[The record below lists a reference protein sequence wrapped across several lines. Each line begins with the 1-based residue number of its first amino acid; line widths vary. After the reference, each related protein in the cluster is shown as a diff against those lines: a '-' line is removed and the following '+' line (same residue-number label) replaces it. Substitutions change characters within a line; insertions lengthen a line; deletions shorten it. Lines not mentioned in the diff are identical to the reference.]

1 LHKLSR
7 LIVNPWIRAGLLFI
21 VLGFCGY
28 GLYLVWPQVQPALR
42 HLQWYSVAASAA
54 AAAAGAGCMML
65 AWRALLAD
73 LGSPLPVKACVRING
88 LAQLGKYV
96 PGAVWSFAAMVELGH
111 DYQVPRRRGFASVAI
126 GLAVGI
132 GTGLVVAAVAL
143 PLASASVARHYLLA
157 LAVIPVIL
165 ACLYPPVLGR
175 LLNRALVLLRQQ
187 PLEAPPTMRGLG
199 LAVAWSLAG
208 WLLYG
213 LQVWLVAADMTG
225 HGAHIV
231 LLVLGG
237 YALATSAGLLLVVF
251 PAGIGAREVI
261 MIAVFTLAMS
271 RSAAVAIALVT
282 RVLTTASDLGW
293 GGIALLVRRAAARPV
308 RGRHARSGKDEGCGQ
323 TADYQQADDLRD
335 GVLRSGNA

>member
-1 LHKLSR
+1 LRVLLRKLSR
-7 LIVNPWIRAGLLFI
+7 LVVNPWIRLGLLVS

-42 HLQWYSVAASAA
+42 QLQWYSVAASAA

-73 LGSPLPVKACVRING
+73 LGSPLPVKACAKING

-132 GTGLVVAAVAL
+132 GTGLVVAAIAL
-143 PLASASVARHYLLA
+143 PLASASAARHYLLA

-165 ACLYPPVLGR
+165 VCLYPPVLGR
-175 LLNRALVLLRQQ
+175 LLNRALVLVRQQ
-187 PLEAPPTMRGLG
+187 PLESPPTMRGLSV
-199 LAVAWSLAG
+199 AVAWSLAG

-213 LQVWLVAADMTG
+213 VQVWLIAADMTG

-261 MIAVFTLAMS
+261 MIAVFTLAMP
-271 RSAAVAIALVT
+271 RPTAVAIALVT

-293 GGIALLVRRAAARPV
+293 GGVALLIRRTATHAGP
-308 RGRHARSGKDEGCGQ
+308 GKHARRGAEPD
-323 TADYQQADDLRD
+323 
-335 GVLRSGNA
+335 RSGSLIRKG